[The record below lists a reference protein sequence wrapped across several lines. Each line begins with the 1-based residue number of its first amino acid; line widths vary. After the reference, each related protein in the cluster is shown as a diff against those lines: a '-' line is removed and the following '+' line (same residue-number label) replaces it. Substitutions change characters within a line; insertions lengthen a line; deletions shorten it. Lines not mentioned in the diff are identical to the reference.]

1 MDANTVQEI
10 ANQLGIGVDQ
20 ILQYLPAY
28 AQAQIMGW
36 IIPIVAGIVFFIISL
51 IVFIKSYTSWNKYN
65 DLYMKELEKDL
76 ESMYKKKTNF
86 YLIMCFIF
94 GGIGVIILSGLLL
107 AIPSSIEPL
116 IGWSTSP
123 ELMLLKSLIP
133 N

>member
-1 MDANTVQEI
+1 MDATTVQEI

-28 AQAQIMGW
+28 AQAKIMGLV
-36 IIPIVAGIVFFIISL
+36 IPMIAGIILFIILL
-51 IVFIKSYTSWNKYN
+51 IIFIKCYTSYIKY
-65 DLYMKELEKDL
+65 DDAYWGESEKDL
-76 ESMYKKKTNF
+76 KSTYKKKSDSNF
-86 YLIMCFIF
+86 IMCIVFGSIGAIVLILLIF
-94 GGIGVIILSGLLL
+94 
-107 AIPSSIEPL
+107 AIPSSIEPI